1 MNFNFADPA
10 MIVGACAIVLLI
22 VIAIVFTAL
31 KRASRRR
38 TEELRTRF
46 GPEYDLALREY
57 GSRRKAEARL
67 LERINR
73 VDQLRIRDLTLEE
86 NNRYLT
92 EWDSI
97 QNRFIDHP
105 RGAVTEADEM
115 INSLFA
121 TCGYPAGPFAQR
133 ASDLSVHHS
142 RLVEPY
148 RRANA
153 ITVRAG
159 KNEATTEELRSA
171 MILYRALFEEFMQA
185 TTVATPIDISRPEA
199 A

>member
-10 MIVGACAIVLLI
+10 MIIAACAIVLLI
-22 VIAIVFTAL
+22 VIAIVFIAL
-31 KRASRRR
+31 KRSSRRR
-38 TEELRTRF
+38 TEELRSRF
-46 GPEYDLALREY
+46 GPEYDLALREF
-57 GSRRKAEARL
+57 GSRRKAEATL
-67 LERINR
+67 LDRVNRI
-73 VDQLRIRDLTLEE
+73 DQLKIRDLTLAE
-86 NNRYLT
+86 NTRYLT

-97 QNRFIDHP
+97 QSRFIDHP

-115 INSLFA
+115 INSLLA

-133 ASDLSVHHS
+133 ASDLSVRHS
-142 RLVEPY
+142 RLMEPY
-148 RRANA
+148 RRTNA

-185 TTVATPIDISRPEA
+185 TTVETPIDVSRPEA